1 MNELK
6 TKNEKKREIRTKKI
20 CINYLELMQTLGN
33 ASSTRVIAHL
43 AEKFEMTI
51 PGIRWILQKEN
62 ILITSYPRKKILRLA
77 KGFNEELYKI
87 LEKDIPAR
95 AKTDEIET
103 IVYQKTNDS
112 IVRNDCKLLIDM
124 LKNNEEE

>member
-1 MNELK
+1 MTELK
-6 TKNEKKREIRTKKI
+6 TKNEKKREMRVKKI
-20 CINYLELMQTLGN
+20 CTSYLELMQTLGN

-62 ILITSYPRKKILRLA
+62 ILITSYPKKRVLRLA
-77 KGFNEELYKI
+77 KTLNKDLYKI
-87 LEKDIPAR
+87 LEEMPPR
-95 AKTDEIET
+95 AKADEIEKL
-103 IVYQKTNDS
+103 VKQKTSD
-112 IVRNDCKLLIDM
+112 IIIKGDCKFLIDK

>member
-1 MNELK
+1 MTELK
-6 TKNEKKREIRTKKI
+6 TKNEKKREMRTKKI
-20 CINYLELMQTLGN
+20 CTNYLELMQTLGN

-62 ILITSYPRKKILRLA
+62 ILITSYPKKRVLRLA
-77 KGFNEELYKI
+77 KTLNEDLYKI
-87 LEKDIPAR
+87 LEEMPPR
-95 AKTDEIET
+95 AKADEIET
-103 IVYQKTNDS
+103 LVKQKTSD
-112 IVRNDCKLLIDM
+112 IIIKGDCKFLIDK

>member
-1 MNELK
+1 MTELK
-6 TKNEKKREIRTKKI
+6 TKNEKKREMRVKKI
-20 CINYLELMQTLGN
+20 CTSYLELMQTLGN

-62 ILITSYPRKKILRLA
+62 ILITSYPKKRVLRLA
-77 KGFNEELYKI
+77 KTLNEDLYKI
-87 LEKDIPAR
+87 LEEMPPR
-95 AKTDEIET
+95 AKADEIEKL
-103 IVYQKTNDS
+103 VKQKTSD
-112 IVRNDCKLLIDM
+112 IIIKGDCKFLIDK

>member
-1 MNELK
+1 MTKLK
-6 TKNEKKREIRTKKI
+6 TKNEKKREMRTKKI
-20 CINYLELMQTLGN
+20 CTSYLELMQTLGN

-62 ILITSYPRKKILRLA
+62 ILITSYPKKRVLRLA
-77 KGFNEELYKI
+77 KTLNEDLYKI
-87 LEKDIPAR
+87 LEEMPPR
-95 AKTDEIET
+95 AKADEIET
-103 IVYQKTNDS
+103 LVKQKTSD
-112 IVRNDCKLLIDM
+112 IIIKGDCKFLIDK